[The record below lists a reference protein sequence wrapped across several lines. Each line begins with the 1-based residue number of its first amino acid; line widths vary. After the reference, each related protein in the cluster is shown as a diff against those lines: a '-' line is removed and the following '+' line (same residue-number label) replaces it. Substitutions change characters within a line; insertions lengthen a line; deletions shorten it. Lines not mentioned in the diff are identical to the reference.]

1 MNVTTVGLDLA
12 KSVFQVH
19 GMDERGKVTVRK
31 QLRRREVL
39 SFFANLPP
47 CLVGMEACG
56 GAHYWAQRVQECG
69 HTVKLMAPQF
79 VRPYVKSNKS
89 DAQDAE
95 AIGEAVT
102 RPTMRFVPVKTP
114 EQQAILAL
122 HRARQGFV
130 KARTAQ
136 VNQLRSLLAEF
147 GLVFPQGIQRLR
159 QQVPAVL
166 EELET
171 KVPELVRQLF
181 VTLFAHVKHLDG
193 QIAELEQQIKRW
205 HRTSPPS
212 RKLEAIP
219 GIGPLTA
226 SALVA
231 SIGDATAFTTGR
243 QLAAWLGLVP
253 RQHSSGG
260 KPRLLGIRKRGN
272 IYLRT
277 LLIQG
282 ARAVLRHARGQSAP
296 PHGWLLQVRA
306 RRNTN
311 VAIVALANKNA
322 RMVWALLAHQ
332 RDYVATGAPR
342 SA

>member
-1 MNVTTVGLDLA
+1 
-12 KSVFQVH
+12 
-19 GMDERGKVTVRK
+19 
-31 QLRRREVL
+31 
-39 SFFANLPP
+39 
-47 CLVGMEACG
+47 
-56 GAHYWAQRVQECG
+56 
-69 HTVKLMAPQF
+69 MAPQF

-89 DAQDAE
+89 DARDAE
-95 AIGEAVT
+95 AICEAVS
-102 RPTMRFVPVKTP
+102 RPTMRFVPIKTP

-147 GLVFPQGIQRLR
+147 GLVLPQGIERLR
-159 QQVPAVL
+159 QQVPAILV
-166 EELET
+166 ELEA

-181 VTLFAHVKHLDG
+181 LTLFAHVKELDR

-205 HRTSPPS
+205 HRLCPQS
-212 RKLEAIP
+212 RKLEAMP

-226 SALVA
+226 SALIA
-231 SIGDATAFTTGR
+231 SVGDAKAFRHGR

-260 KPRLLGIRKRGN
+260 KSRLLGISKRGN
-272 IYLRT
+272 AYLRA
-277 LLIQG
+277 LLVHG
-282 ARAVLRHARGQSAP
+282 ARAVLRQALLRRAP
-296 PHGWLLQVRA
+296 TDRWVLQVRA

-322 RMVWALLAHQ
+322 RIVWALLAHE
-332 RDYVATGAPR
+332 RDYEAARAPSLA
-342 SA
+342 SACG